1 MWFLLFGL
9 RILRLQRADE
19 PTPCPSGPVLG
30 GIVGKV
36 ETAAPVPLRDAG
48 PRRASFRLW
57 QEAEL
62 ERELGEKL
70 GHLKTVNL
78 GCDVTWDGVRGGE
91 RSGVQ
96 GTHVVG
102 TVLAGAARVSVP
114 AGRPRLLIRKLP
126 HRAEAEQ
133 FYRVV

>member
-1 MWFLLFGL
+1 M
-9 RILRLQRADE
+9 
-19 PTPCPSGPVLG
+19 
-30 GIVGKV
+30 
-36 ETAAPVPLRDAG
+36 PLRDAG

-91 RSGVQ
+91 KSGVQ

-126 HRAEAEQ
+126 HQAEAEQ
-133 FYRVV
+133 FYLWSEPPGSFALPTIMGTICTSRRALSG